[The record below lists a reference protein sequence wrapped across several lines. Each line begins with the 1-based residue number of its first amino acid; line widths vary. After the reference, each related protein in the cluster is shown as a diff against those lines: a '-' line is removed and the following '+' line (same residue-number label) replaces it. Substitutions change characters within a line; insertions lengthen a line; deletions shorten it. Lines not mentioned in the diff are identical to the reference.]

1 MQLANLCNGSDLIG
15 SIIGPNMGRCTIQFY
30 FFTST
35 GAPIQK
41 YLTGDIFGRIKRS
54 AEIILGGDIFGHH
67 FTQIW
72 ALISA
77 QYFSTLK
84 FASVEISC
92 FPSCKSFT
100 KIIPIL
106 HYSVKIDDFALKYY
120 EDPF

>member
-1 MQLANLCNGSDLIG
+1 MAKMTTFLPIFTEKCWPG
-15 SIIGPNMGRCTIQFY
+15 QF
-30 FFTST
+30 FEKFV
-35 GAPIQK
+35 IV